1 LNSLVYWLALLFSA
15 AWSLGIVV
23 WTAVVFR
30 EWMKSPSWHRP
41 FFGMTLCGVA
51 VTGIVILLWVQWLW
65 PGKITISSLWS
76 PWFYI
81 FYLLLGVGIL
91 SLIYRSWKNADSSD
105 IKIDIVFEVLFFI
118 AFIVALIVLVSSE
131 VSDNRYARPVQNT
144 LRLVGRINNVY
155 GLVTTLF
162 LYCFIVWL
170 ILQRS
175 VILGILIGLLL
186 GAGILFWGVRIHV
199 ST

>member
-1 LNSLVYWLALLFSA
+1 
-15 AWSLGIVV
+15 
-23 WTAVVFR
+23 
-30 EWMKSPSWHRP
+30 
-41 FFGMTLCGVA
+41 
-51 VTGIVILLWVQWLW
+51 
-65 PGKITISSLWS
+65 
-76 PWFYI
+76 
-81 FYLLLGVGIL
+81 VGIL